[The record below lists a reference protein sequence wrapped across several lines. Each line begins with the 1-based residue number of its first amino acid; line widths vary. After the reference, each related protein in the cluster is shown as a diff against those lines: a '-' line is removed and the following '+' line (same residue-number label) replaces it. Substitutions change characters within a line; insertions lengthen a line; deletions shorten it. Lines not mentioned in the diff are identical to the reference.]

1 MVIEQM
7 NERPS
12 LAEYC
17 ALKQTRLELNT
28 RLVKE
33 LSGQTIRK
41 GGRKLGL
48 LDHGVLYF
56 ETEDE
61 SNVLMEFCIH
71 DCREVGRNAVD
82 RLLGRPGV
90 GGAERKLL
98 ESMRRAWF
106 SLFRICRA
114 VPGVGV
120 ETTDLLQEQDVFI
133 VDLNFS
139 RTAIPGLVLATRI
152 VPVGDDYMT
161 TGAALPVEPDLL
173 ADILDELGA
182 WGGQRALMHAASLSP
197 RERTEL
203 TAIVLRTCLARG
215 ASHQIRY
222 EA

>member
-1 MVIEQM
+1 MD
-7 NERPS
+7 ERPS
-12 LAEYC
+12 LTEYR
-17 ALKQTRLELNT
+17 ALRPTRLELNT

-33 LSGQTIRK
+33 LSGKTIRK

-56 ETEDE
+56 ETEEE
-61 SNVLMEFCIH
+61 SNVLMDFCIN

-90 GGAERKLL
+90 GDAERKLL
-98 ESMRRAWF
+98 ESMQRARF
-106 SLFRICRA
+106 SLFRIRRA

-133 VDLNFS
+133 LDLNFS
-139 RTAIPGLVLATRI
+139 HSAVPGLTLATRI

-161 TGAALPVEPDLL
+161 TGAALPVEPELL
-173 ADILDELGA
+173 TDILAELAG
-182 WGGQRALMHAASLSP
+182 WGGHGVFTRTASLSP
-197 RERTEL
+197 RERAEL
-203 TAIVLRTCLARG
+203 TAIVLRTCLASG
-215 ASHQIRY
+215 ASHQVCY